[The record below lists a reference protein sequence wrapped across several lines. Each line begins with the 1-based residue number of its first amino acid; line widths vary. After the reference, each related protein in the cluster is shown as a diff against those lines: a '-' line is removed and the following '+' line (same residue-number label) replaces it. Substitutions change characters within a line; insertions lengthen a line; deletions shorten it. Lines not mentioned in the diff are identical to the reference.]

1 MKDHTFS
8 VPCMIITDFV
18 MEARPFF
25 ESQIKRKDS
34 TWYLLSKILVL
45 QQSAVGRSLVGSS
58 HCAYQQKPPE
68 DCKHESTGAA
78 DCNDEGVFAVLQAT
92 VQVHAE
98 EASNHHSEAAG
109 KSSKLNE
116 HCYLH

>member
-1 MKDHTFS
+1 MDIYTTNLLYLRI
-8 VPCMIITDFV
+8 VNPTD
-18 MEARPFF
+18 
-25 ESQIKRKDS
+25 
-34 TWYLLSKILVL
+34 
-45 QQSAVGRSLVGSS
+45 
-58 HCAYQQKPPE
+58 QQKPPE
-68 DCKHESTGAA
+68 DCEHESTGAA

-116 HCYLH
+116 HCYLHQRVSEWIYLPVVNDHTYVEF